1 MSDTRHRAPMRATRA
16 AMFAAV
22 CVTLAAVGH
31 SSMSGMDIPFGW
43 LLGAFA
49 VTAGLA
55 WPATWRR
62 CGPVG
67 IGAALLGAQAALH
80 LAFSASGAHRM
91 PAAHTPGHP
100 HAPGPPGA
108 AAHGTPALPGPAPH
122 GASDAH
128 GMADLA
134 AHGASGMPG
143 MEGMADAAAHGTSGL
158 DAMADMAAHGAADA
172 HGMADAAA
180 HGASG
185 VAGAADAGAQ
195 AVAGMADMAAHGA
208 SGMPGMEGMADAAAH
223 GGSGMPGLADAA
235 AHGASGMAGV
245 ADAGAQAV
253 AGMAD
258 MAGDGVAGLAG
269 LAGVF
274 GMAGHGGFGMIA
286 VHLLAGL
293 FCAAW
298 LAWGEAAVFR
308 LAGTLGATAL
318 LAARPLARAL
328 ALVRTRV
335 ALVPAP
341 PAHCPPYVRPR
352 RLRGAV
358 HAHTAV
364 RRGPPG
370 ARYVRATAP
379 GRPARA

>member
-31 SSMSGMDIPFGW
+31 SSMSGTDIPFGW
-43 LLGAFA
+43 LMGAFA

-108 AAHGTPALPGPAPH
+108 AAHGTSALPGPAPH

-143 MEGMADAAAHGTSGL
+143 ME
-158 DAMADMAAHGAADA
+158 
-172 HGMADAAA
+172 GMADAAA

-235 AHGASGMAGV
+235 AHGASGVAGA

-258 MAGDGVAGLAG
+258 MAGDGVAG

>member
-80 LAFSASGAHRM
+80 LAFSASGAPARM
-91 PAAHTPGHP
+91 PAAHTPGHH
-100 HAPGPPGA
+100 HAPGPPG
-108 AAHGTPALPGPAPH
+108 
-122 GASDAH
+122 
-128 GMADLA
+128 
-134 AHGASGMPG
+134 
-143 MEGMADAAAHGTSGL
+143 
-158 DAMADMAAHGAADA
+158 MADMAAHGASGMQGMQ
-172 HGMADAAA
+172 GMADAAA

-185 VAGAADAGAQ
+185 VAGAADAGAH
-195 AVAGMADMAAHGA
+195 AAAKMADMAPHG
-208 SGMPGMEGMADAAAH
+208 SPGMPGMEGMADAAAH
-223 GGSGMPGLADAA
+223 GASGMPGMADMA
-235 AHGASGMAGV
+235 AHGASGVAGA
-245 ADAGAQAV
+245 ADAGAHAV

-258 MAGDGVAGLAG
+258 MAGEGVAGLAG
-269 LAGVF
+269 VV

>member
-108 AAHGTPALPGPAPH
+108 AAHG
-122 GASDAH
+122 ASDAH

-158 DAMADMAAHGAADA
+158 DAMAAHGAADA

-185 VAGAADAGAQ
+185 
-195 AVAGMADMAAHGA
+195 
-208 SGMPGMEGMADAAAH
+208 
-223 GGSGMPGLADAA
+223 
-235 AHGASGMAGV
+235 MAGV
-245 ADAGAQAV
+245 ADAGVHAV

-258 MAGDGVAGLAG
+258 MAGDGVAG
-269 LAGVF
+269 VF
-274 GMAGHGGFGMIA
+274 GMAGRGGFGMIA

>member
-31 SSMSGMDIPFGW
+31 SSMSGTDIPFGW
-43 LLGAFA
+43 LMGAFA

-108 AAHGTPALPGPAPH
+108 AAHGTSALPGPAPH

-143 MEGMADAAAHGTSGL
+143 MEGMADAAAHGGSGMPGL
-158 DAMADMAAHGAADA
+158 
-172 HGMADAAA
+172 ADAAA

-195 AVAGMADMAAHGA
+195 AVAGMADMA
-208 SGMPGMEGMADAAAH
+208 
-223 GGSGMPGLADAA
+223 
-235 AHGASGMAGV
+235 
-245 ADAGAQAV
+245 
-253 AGMAD
+253 
-258 MAGDGVAGLAG
+258 GDGVAG